1 MRILYF
7 LLALLM
13 FTSCA
18 RKGMITGGL
27 MDTIPPVLK
36 LSEPKNSS
44 VGFKAKEIKLYFDEY
59 VKLKDVNKQ
68 LIVSPPLSKAPE
80 ILPGYASKII
90 TIKLKDSLL
99 PNTTYSFNFGE
110 SIQDNNEGN
119 PYSQFTYLFSTGNYI
134 DSLEVGGSIK
144 DAFEIKNDNFVSIL
158 LYEYNETYSD
168 SVIYKEKPLYV
179 TNTLDSAT
187 QFKLK
192 NLKEGTYKLIAL
204 KDKNNNYKFDPKS
217 EKIGFVEEPITLPTD
232 KRFNIKLFQEKL
244 AFKPLRV
251 IQGSQQKLWLAHE
264 GEAKDLS
271 IKVFQNDSELPIT
284 LTRESNKDSVQIW
297 LPKEA
302 TDSLKV
308 WVKHQEKENIFK
320 LKHRKMKSDSLTV
333 SPMITGS
340 LNFRDT
346 YKLKSSI
353 PLKNI
358 NAEKIRLIKSDS
370 SSVDFITTYDEWEQ
384 ELTIRF
390 EKEPSEKYSLTLP
403 KETLLDLYDRPNDSI
418 TYNFSTRKFSDYG
431 NLTLQLSGVASYPI
445 IVDLTDSKGKLLAS
459 QYVEEEGPI
468 AFQLLQPALFTVR
481 IIYDTNENR
490 VWDSG
495 NFLEKRQPEEVVYLQ
510 KPIDVR
516 ANWDV
521 TETIVIQSGSK

>member
-27 MDTIPPVLK
+27 KDTIPPVLK

-44 VGFKAKEIKLYFDEY
+44 VEFKAKEIKLYFDEY

-68 LIVSPPLSKAPE
+68 LIVSPPLSKVPE
-80 ILPGYASKII
+80 ILPPYASKTI

-119 PYSQFTYLFSTGNYI
+119 PLSQFTYLFSTGTYI
-134 DSLEVGGSIK
+134 DSLEVRGRIK
-144 DAFEIKNDNFVSIL
+144 DAFEIKTDNFVSVM
-158 LYEYNETYSD
+158 LYEYNEKYTD
-168 SVIYKEKPLYV
+168 SMVYKQKPLYV

-192 NLKEGTYKLIAL
+192 NLKDGTYKLIAL
-204 KDKNNNYKFDPKS
+204 KDKNNNYNFDPKS
-217 EKIGFVEEPITLPTD
+217 EKIGFIEEPITIPTE
-232 KRFNIKLFQEKL
+232 KRFNIRLFQEKL
-244 AFKPLRV
+244 AFKPMRA
-251 IQGSQQKLWLAHE
+251 IQASQEKLWVAHE
-264 GEAKDLS
+264 GEAKDVS
-271 IKVFQNDSELPIT
+271 VKVLQNEVEIPVT
-284 LTRESNKDSVQIW
+284 LTRESNKDSIQVW
-297 LPKEA
+297 LPKET

-308 WVKHQEKENIFK
+308 WVQYRDKENTYK
-320 LKHRKMKSDSLTV
+320 LKHRKMKSDTLSV
-333 SPMITGS
+333 SPMVTGT
-340 LNFRDT
+340 LHFRDT

-353 PLKNI
+353 PLKTI
-358 NAEKIRLIKSDS
+358 HPEKIRLIKADS
-370 SSVDFITTYDEWEQ
+370 SKVAFTTAYNEWDQ
-384 ELTIRF
+384 ELTLLF
-390 EKEPSEKYSLTLP
+390 DKEPSEKYTLTLP
-403 KETLLDLYDRPNDSI
+403 KESLFDLYDRPNDSLSF
-418 TYNFSTRKFSDYG
+418 NFSTRKLTDYG
-431 NLTLQLSGVASYPI
+431 NLTLQLTGVASYPI
-445 IVDLTDSKGKLLAS
+445 IVDLTDNKGKMLAT
-459 QYVEEEGPI
+459 QYVEAEGPI
-468 AFQLLQPALFTVR
+468 FFELLQPALFTVR
-481 IIYDTNENR
+481 IIYDTNKNR

-495 NFLEKRQPEEVVYLQ
+495 NFLEKRQPEEVIYLQ